1 MLNALNRILLKLKL
15 KHKLLLSYLL
25 LILLPILYL
34 QLYASGKIAG
44 IIQEMVSFSL
54 NQSFNQ
60 THSFL
65 SYKLKRV
72 TDTSDLIAL
81 DEDQLTR
88 ILRRDPSAY
97 SLYEQ
102 LEDGNKLSVFLE
114 SYRDG
119 TDVAAV
125 RLYLPDGFL
134 FASEGSS
141 MFRLSAAQKTPW
153 FAQLEAAQVKLMW
166 FSGLEDPTGGPDA
179 PHVTSLVRLIRDP
192 DHYNHTIGLLRLDLD
207 ERVLKEIV
215 SRANT
220 VKNSLTYL
228 QRSDGTIL
236 IASDEALLKRY
247 LPDAETEASA
257 YPLENIDAGAADA
270 PAILPSMPTAASAN
284 ESIVSKGELEFL
296 QLRIPDTDLTMVT
309 AIPRSEIVEKSASLQ
324 RSLLVSLI
332 GVALL
337 AMLLAH
343 AISLNMT
350 RRITHLSQKMK
361 SMETGALEPIVK
373 PAGEDEIGEL
383 IHSYNAMSRQLALL
397 KDVEV
402 KAVKSE
408 MKALQSQINPH
419 FLYNTLDQINWM
431 AQFGMNDQIASLVQ
445 SLARYYKLTLSNG
458 QDIITIGQE
467 LELIAYYVEIQNVR
481 FEQKIEL
488 VMEVEE
494 EFLPGLIPKLTLQPI
509 VENAILHGI
518 LGSENREGSITISC
532 ERKADRIVLTVMDDG
547 VGVDEEQLGRLRA
560 GARFQSSGSGYG
572 IRNVQERIKVY
583 YGESY
588 GLRFFSS
595 PGDGMAVEIHIPF
608 VVGADPA

>member
-1 MLNALNRILLKLKL
+1 MLKGLNRFLLKLKL

-34 QLYASGKIAG
+34 QLYASEKVAS

-65 SYKLKRV
+65 SYKMKRI

-81 DEDQLTR
+81 DEDQLTQ
-88 ILRRDPSAY
+88 ILKHDPSHY

-102 LEDGNKLSVFLE
+102 LEDGNKLSQFLD

-119 TDVAAV
+119 TDVVAV
-125 RLYLPDGFL
+125 KLYMPDGFL
-134 FASEGSS
+134 YSSEASS
-141 MFRLSAAQKTPW
+141 MFSLDDAQKTHW
-153 FAQLEAAQVKLMW
+153 YEQLQASQVKLMW
-166 FSGLEDPTGGPDA
+166 FSGISDSTGA
-179 PHVTSLVRLIRDP
+179 PGSQKVTSLVRLIRNP
-192 DHYNHTIGLLRLDLD
+192 NHYNETIGVLRLDLN
-207 ERVLKEIV
+207 EGVLKEIV

-220 VKNSLTYL
+220 VKNSLSYL

-236 IASDEALLKRY
+236 IASDDALIRRY
-247 LPDAETEASA
+247 LPDAEAE
-257 YPLENIDAGAADA
+257 GKVAATTA
-270 PAILPSMPTAASAN
+270 ESVPSTAANAS
-284 ESIVSKGELEFL
+284 SGDKTTMSKGELEFL

-309 AIPRSEIVEKSASLQ
+309 AIPRSEIVSKSASLQ
-324 RSLLVSLI
+324 RSLLISLI

-343 AISLNMT
+343 FVSLNMT

-373 PAGEDEIGEL
+373 PPGEDEIGEL

-402 KAVKSE
+402 RALKSE

-488 VMEVEE
+488 VTQVEE
-494 EFLPGLIPKLTLQPI
+494 TFLQGLIPKLTLQPI

-518 LGSENREGSITISC
+518 LSSENGEGSITISC

-547 VGVDEEQLGRLRA
+547 AGVDEEQLGRLRA
-560 GARFQSSGSGYG
+560 GSKFKTSGSGYG
-572 IRNVQERIKVY
+572 IRNVQERIRVY

-588 GLRFFSS
+588 GLQFYSS

-608 VVGADPA
+608 VIGGELA

>member
-1 MLNALNRILLKLKL
+1 MHNALNRILLKLKL

-34 QLYASGKIAG
+34 QLYASGKVAG

-65 SYKLKRV
+65 SYKMKRI

-88 ILRRDPSAY
+88 ILKRDPSAY

-102 LEDGNKLSVFLE
+102 LEDGNKLSQFLE

-119 TDVAAV
+119 TDVVAV
-125 RLYLPDGFL
+125 KLYMPDGFL
-134 FASEGSS
+134 YAGEGSS
-141 MFRLSAAQKTPW
+141 MFRLIDAQKTHW
-153 FAQLEAAQVKLMW
+153 YEQLQAAQVKLMW
-166 FSGLEDPTGGPDA
+166 FSGLEDTTGGPGA
-179 PHVTSLVRLIRDP
+179 QKVTSLVRLIRNP
-192 DHYNHTIGLLRLDLD
+192 DHYNEPIGLLRLDLN

-228 QRSDGTIL
+228 QRSDGAIL
-236 IASDEALLKRY
+236 IASDDALMKRY
-247 LPDAETEASA
+247 FPDAGEEA
-257 YPLENIDAGAADA
+257 IAG
-270 PAILPSMPTAASAN
+270 N
-284 ESIVSKGELEFL
+284 GELEFL

-309 AIPRSEIVEKSASLQ
+309 AIPRSEIVSKSASLQ
-324 RSLLVSLI
+324 RSLLISLI

-343 AISLNMT
+343 IISLNMT

-402 KAVKSE
+402 RAVKSE

-488 VMEVEE
+488 IAQVDEP
-494 EFLPGLIPKLTLQPI
+494 FLQGLIPKLTLQPI

-518 LGSENREGSITISC
+518 LGSENREGSIAISC
-532 ERKADRIVLTVMDDG
+532 ERKDDRIVLTVMDDG
-547 VGVDEEQLGRLRA
+547 AGVDEEQLGRLRA
-560 GARFQSSGSGYG
+560 GARLKTSGSGYG

-583 YGESY
+583 YGDSY
-588 GLRFFSS
+588 GLQFFSS

-608 VVGADPA
+608 VVGAE

>member
-1 MLNALNRILLKLKL
+1 MHNALNRVLLKLKL

-34 QLYASGKIAG
+34 QLYASGKVAG

-65 SYKLKRV
+65 SYKMKRI

-88 ILRRDPSAY
+88 ILKRDPSAY

-102 LEDGNKLSVFLE
+102 LEDGNKLSQFLE

-119 TDVAAV
+119 TDVVAV
-125 RLYLPDGFL
+125 KLYMPDGFL
-134 FASEGSS
+134 YASEGSS
-141 MFRLSAAQKTPW
+141 MFRLLDAQKTHW
-153 FAQLEAAQVKLMW
+153 YEQLQAAQVKLMW
-166 FSGLEDPTGGPDA
+166 FSGLEDTTGGPGA
-179 PHVTSLVRLIRDP
+179 QKVTSLVRLIRNP
-192 DHYNHTIGLLRLDLD
+192 DHYNEPIGLLRLDLN

-228 QRSDGTIL
+228 QRSDGDIL
-236 IASDEALLKRY
+236 IASDDALMKRY
-247 LPDAETEASA
+247 FPDAGEEA
-257 YPLENIDAGAADA
+257 IAG
-270 PAILPSMPTAASAN
+270 
-284 ESIVSKGELEFL
+284 KGELEFL

-309 AIPRSEIVEKSASLQ
+309 AIPRSEIVSKSASLQ
-324 RSLLVSLI
+324 RSLLISLI

-343 AISLNMT
+343 IISLNMT

-402 KAVKSE
+402 RAVKSE

-488 VMEVEE
+488 VTQVDD
-494 EFLPGLIPKLTLQPI
+494 EFLSGLIPKLTLQPI

-518 LGSENREGSITISC
+518 LGSENREGSIAISC
-532 ERKADRIVLTVMDDG
+532 ERKDDRIVLTVMDDG
-547 VGVDEEQLGRLRA
+547 AGVNEEQLGRLRT
-560 GARFQSSGSGYG
+560 GARLKTSGSGYG

-588 GLRFFSS
+588 GLQFFSS

-608 VVGADPA
+608 VIGAE

>member
-1 MLNALNRILLKLKL
+1 MLNALNRVLLKLKL

-34 QLYASGKIAG
+34 QLYASGKVAG

-65 SYKLKRV
+65 SYKMKRI

-88 ILRRDPSAY
+88 ILKRDPAAY
-97 SLYEQ
+97 TLYEQ
-102 LEDGNKLSVFLE
+102 LEDGNKLSQFLE

-119 TDVAAV
+119 TDVVAV
-125 RLYLPDGFL
+125 RLYMPDGFL
-134 FASEGSS
+134 FAGEGSS
-141 MFRLSAAQKTPW
+141 MFRLTDAQKTHW
-153 FAQLEAAQVKLMW
+153 YAQLQAAQVKLMW
-166 FSGLEDPTGGPDA
+166 FSGLTDSTGGPDA
-179 PHVTSLVRLIRDP
+179 PKVTSLVRLIRNP
-192 DHYNHTIGLLRLDLD
+192 DHYNEAIGLLRLDLN

-228 QRSDGTIL
+228 QRSDGVIL
-236 IASDEALLKRY
+236 IASDDELLKRY
-247 LPDAETEASA
+247 VHGADA
-257 YPLENIDAGAADA
+257 DADGGAA
-270 PAILPSMPTAASAN
+270 PSSVPISAN
-284 ESIVSKGELEFL
+284 GDEAIPDKGELEFH

-309 AIPRSEIVEKSASLQ
+309 AIPRSEIVSKSASLQ
-324 RSLLVSLI
+324 RSLLISLI

-343 AISLNMT
+343 IISLNMT

-402 KAVKSE
+402 RAVKSE

-488 VMEVEE
+488 VTQVDD
-494 EFLPGLIPKLTLQPI
+494 EFLSGLIPKLTLQPI

-532 ERKADRIVLTVMDDG
+532 ERKDDRIVLTVMDDG
-547 VGVDEEQLGRLRA
+547 AGVDEEQLGRLRT
-560 GARFQSSGSGYG
+560 GARFNTSGSGYG

-583 YGESY
+583 YGEHY

-608 VVGADPA
+608 VVGTEA

>member
-1 MLNALNRILLKLKL
+1 MLKALNRILLKLKL

-34 QLYASGKIAG
+34 QLYASGKVAG

-65 SYKLKRV
+65 SYKIKRI

-88 ILRRDPSAY
+88 ILKRDPSAY

-102 LEDGNKLSVFLE
+102 LEDGNKLSQFLE

-119 TDVAAV
+119 TDVVAV
-125 RLYLPDGFL
+125 KLYMPDGFL
-134 FASEGSS
+134 YAGEGSS
-141 MFRLSAAQKTPW
+141 MFRLKDAQKTRW
-153 FAQLEAAQVKLMW
+153 YAQLQAAQVKLMW
-166 FSGLEDPTGGPDA
+166 FSGLEDSAGA
-179 PHVTSLVRLIRDP
+179 PGVPRVTSLVRLIRDP
-192 DHYNHTIGLLRLDLD
+192 DHYNEPIGLLRLDLN

-228 QRSDGTIL
+228 QRSDGVIL
-236 IASDEALLKRY
+236 IASDDALMKRY
-247 LPDAETEASA
+247 LPDA
-257 YPLENIDAGAADA
+257 DADADGGAA
-270 PAILPSMPTAASAN
+270 PSAVPTATSDDEATAG
-284 ESIVSKGELEFL
+284 KGELEFL

-309 AIPRSEIVEKSASLQ
+309 AIPRSEIVSKSASLQ
-324 RSLLVSLI
+324 RSLLISLI

-343 AISLNMT
+343 IISLNMT

-361 SMETGALEPIVK
+361 SMETGALEPILK

-402 KAVKSE
+402 RAVKSE

-488 VMEVEE
+488 IKEVDD
-494 EFLPGLIPKLTLQPI
+494 EFLSGLIPKLTLQPI

-518 LGSENREGSITISC
+518 LSSENREGSITISC

-547 VGVDEEQLGRLRA
+547 AGVNEEQLGRLRDGGKFKTA
-560 GARFQSSGSGYG
+560 GSGYG

-583 YGESY
+583 YGESF
-588 GLRFFSS
+588 GLQFFSS
-595 PGDGMAVEIHIPF
+595 PGDGMAVEIYIPF
-608 VVGADPA
+608 VVGAESA